1 MTLIFVFVLK
11 RLEEAIT
18 RVLACRYWLKMP
30 QIIFL
35 MAPKCFNLPKINI
48 FASIFYKTR
57 TGNLQFMSLARSICF
72 ARVRVCVWLYESVCV
87 CVCCVAP
94 FLMSSVFGFSC
105 NILLS
110 QNVSCPV
117 ICTKALMKSKYGRSI
132 FPTRRRAYNTG
143 YMGHT
148 QRGSHIHANSS
159 HIHTHTE
166 IHRPGKLYSSFL
178 RYAACVPGH
187 PFSLFPPLKYIFIF
201 CCINFIFGMFRGFP
215 VCPQAYFMYN
225 FNTVSIHMCA
235 CVCVIALHLCMRV
248 CVCGWVPRGYL
259 IYKGL

>member
-1 MTLIFVFVLK
+1 M
-11 RLEEAIT
+11 
-18 RVLACRYWLKMP
+18 C
-30 QIIFL
+30 
-35 MAPKCFNLPKINI
+35 
-48 FASIFYKTR
+48 ASMCVCQY
-57 TGNLQFMSLARSICF
+57 
-72 ARVRVCVWLYESVCV
+72 VCVLRSPIFNVIRFRF
-87 CVCCVAP
+87 P
-94 FLMSSVFGFSC
+94 C

-143 YMGHT
+143 YTVHTVRVTHTCKQFTHT
-148 QRGSHIHANSS
+148 Q
-159 HIHTHTE
+159 

-178 RYAACVPGH
+178 RYAACVLGH

-225 FNTVSIHMCA
+225 FNTVSIHMCP
-235 CVCVIALHLCMRV
+235 CVCLCV
-248 CVCGWVPRGYL
+248 LSHCIYVWVCECVCGWEPRGYL

>member
-1 MTLIFVFVLK
+1 M
-11 RLEEAIT
+11 
-18 RVLACRYWLKMP
+18 
-30 QIIFL
+30 
-35 MAPKCFNLPKINI
+35 
-48 FASIFYKTR
+48 
-57 TGNLQFMSLARSICF
+57 
-72 ARVRVCVWLYESVCV
+72 CVTVWKCV

-159 HIHTHTE
+159 HTHTHTE

-225 FNTVSIHMCA
+225 FNTVSIHMCL

-248 CVCGWVPRGYL
+248 CVCVGGCRVVT
-259 IYKGL
+259 

>member
-1 MTLIFVFVLK
+1 MYKSFDEIKIRPKYFPNQTQSIQYGVHGAHTE
-11 RLEEAIT
+11 RIT
-18 RVLACRYWLKMP
+18 HTCK
-30 QIIFL
+30 Q
-35 MAPKCFNLPKINI
+35 
-48 FASIFYKTR
+48 FA
-57 TGNLQFMSLARSICF
+57 
-72 ARVRVCVWLYESVCV
+72 
-87 CVCCVAP
+87 
-94 FLMSSVFGFSC
+94 
-105 NILLS
+105 
-110 QNVSCPV
+110 
-117 ICTKALMKSKYGRSI
+117 
-132 FPTRRRAYNTG
+132 
-143 YMGHT
+143 HT
-148 QRGSHIHANSS
+148 
-159 HIHTHTE
+159 HTHTE

-225 FNTVSIHMCA
+225 FNTVSIHMCP